1 MLRSMEI
8 YALVALAA
16 LSAGVSA
23 APVVTLTDGRVSG
36 VNERSTKGHEFFAY
50 YGIPYAKPPVDKLRL
65 KDPVKADKWA
75 GTRDGSKMP
84 QPCVQVPADHVI
96 LDLPITVDDIIGEE
110 DCLYLNVFTP
120 KRKKPDER
128 LPVMVYIH
136 GGAFFLGGAH
146 EYLPHV
152 LMNHNI
158 VLVVM
163 QYRLGTLGFMST
175 EDMVMPGNFGM
186 KDQVM
191 ALRWVQDNIHNFGG
205 DAARVTIFGESAGGA
220 SVHLHV
226 LSPKS
231 KGLFARA
238 ILQSGSALAPWAM
251 GEKFR
256 PGAFL
261 TSRVVRCP
269 KCILTKDIT
278 FCMQLTDG
286 KEVASAVKNFTEWFI
301 LPLRMLPRV
310 DGDFLPDEPATLM
323 RKGRYNRVDLMAGV
337 TRDEGGMVA
346 NPLFTR
352 ESMVRALES
361 NFSAFGPV
369 SLGYQDEEDPVTL
382 ATKIYEHYLGD
393 IVYDEQHSD
402 QLARAYSDVYFH
414 LPHDLTSQIFA
425 RDPATK
431 IYRYELKHRSQLSFG
446 DVYQASVG
454 KHWITHADDLY
465 YLFRGGPI
473 FAPDFPPDRPGDLQD
488 EDDLRLRDIITAM
501 WTNFAATGNPTPDD
515 SLGFKWEAAT
525 ESSFRH
531 LVLKPSPEMEDDQR
545 QETRNFLTSL
555 PTKVNKL
562 LQPERFLE
570 EGDPTS
576 RATQDEL

>member
-1 MLRSMEI
+1 MEI

>member
-1 MLRSMEI
+1 MLRMEI